1 LCRRPVALAAAIN
14 SGLNVD
20 RSGWV
25 AVRRR
30 AGAAGVPRVDEP
42 SEGAA
47 AAAAARTRSEFDLEE
62 WQQPASPVQAS
73 LTVQLERRQQATDR
87 TQQRV
92 SAKKPT
98 SSGPHKM
105 GSVR

>member
-62 WQQPASPVQAS
+62 WQQLAGSDAAESECEKANIQRPTQNGLGAVEFGADLRGGAS
-73 LTVQLERRQQATDR
+73 L
-87 TQQRV
+87 
-92 SAKKPT
+92 
-98 SSGPHKM
+98 
-105 GSVR
+105 